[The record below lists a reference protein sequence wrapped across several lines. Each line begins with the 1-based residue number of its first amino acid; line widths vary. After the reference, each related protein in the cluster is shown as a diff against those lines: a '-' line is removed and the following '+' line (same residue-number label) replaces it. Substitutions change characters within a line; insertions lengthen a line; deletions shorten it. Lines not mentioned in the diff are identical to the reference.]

1 MRASPH
7 PGPQAQALFNRRQVG
22 VIFLAATA
30 LGFFFGAQI
39 YFSAAVTHRDVS
51 WAQAFYWSFT
61 DWYEFALLAPIVLWT
76 CGRFRFER
84 GSWLRALAVHL
95 CVGLLLAGVHV
106 VLCAV
111 ADVFQGWVTAKPVVF
126 AKSLRGILYNRTHY
140 NLAVYAVIVCAWHAW
155 DYYRKFREREAQAA
169 ELTGRLAQAQLQALR
184 MQLNPHFLFNTLNAV
199 SSLMLKD
206 VSAANKMLSRLGDLL
221 RLTLQNSHQQEVPLQ
236 QEIEFLRRYLDI
248 EQIRFGERLQLKVEL
263 DPSTL
268 EAAVPNLIL
277 QPLVENAIQHAIE
290 PQEAGGQI
298 ELRSIRDNGRLVLQ
312 VSDNGPGLTL
322 KTTPLP
328 FSLSLSDGE
337 RGNDTREHIGLNNTR
352 ERLRTLYRENQQ
364 FDLTG
369 NAMGGVTVRLSIPF
383 RVLSASLSPQ
393 RGEGGKTATS

>member
-1 MRASPH
+1 MRDA
-7 PGPQAQALFNRRQVG
+7 AQFDLRIDKCLKLVARRQAAI
-22 VIFLAATA
+22 IFLVATA
-30 LGFFFGAQI
+30 LGFFFAAQI
-39 YFSAAVTHRDVS
+39 YFSAAATHRDVS
-51 WAQAFYWSFT
+51 WAQALYWSFT
-61 DWYEFALLAPIVLWT
+61 DWYEFALLAPIILWT

-84 GSWLRALAVHL
+84 GSWPRALAVHL

-155 DYYRKFREREAQAA
+155 DYYRKFREREAHAA

-184 MQLNPHFLFNTLNAV
+184 MQLNPHFLFNTLNAI

-206 VSAANKMLSRLGDLL
+206 VSAANKMISRLGELL
-221 RLTLQNSHQQEVPLQ
+221 RLTLEKSDHQEVPLQ
-236 QEIEFLRRYLDI
+236 QEIEFLRRYLEI
-248 EQIRFGERLQLKVEL
+248 EQIRFGERLQLKMEI

-277 QPLVENAIQHAIE
+277 QPLVENAVRHAIE

-312 VSDNGPGLTL
+312 VLDNGSGLMQE
-322 KTTPLP
+322 TPKVAEA
-328 FSLSLSDGE
+328 SNE
-337 RGNDTREHIGLNNTR
+337 TRQRIGLNNTR
-352 ERLRTLYRENQQ
+352 ERLRKLYGKNQQ

-369 NAMGGVTVRLSIPF
+369 NAMGGVTASLSIPF
-383 RVLSASLSPQ
+383 HLFSIPLST
-393 RGEGGKTATS
+393 G